1 MTIYS
6 ILPRLA
12 DAAIQFVLFLYFTND
27 LRKRNNAAIF
37 IIAALLLV
45 TVELSKDWFMHGSI
59 LGSLFRTGTTLLI
72 FVLLMRLLYSVQTM
86 YAFFLSMV
94 FIFSWGLWKNVVSSS
109 TLGNIGIYIRGYTP
123 GSANYRI
130 IHTLLEDVFRI
141 VTTIILKKYFLQ
153 VNGDRNISLKKMFII
168 LFPAFVNFFTMV
180 ILYYVINIEPGA
192 NLQSVEKELSYL
204 IIMHAVS
211 SLIILIATEQFFR
224 FQKQSS
230 EILQIEQQIHS
241 QYQKFQERRKMDNVL
256 QMINHDMNNHLNVLK
271 SLTDDIKIKKYINEL
286 LNETGSLNE
295 ELDTGNSTL
304 NIVLS
309 QKHTVCTEKCIQ
321 LEAYINLKKADFI
334 SPMDITVLFAN
345 GIDNAIEAVA
355 KLADSNERKISIR
368 GGAIG
373 NCIVVKIQ
381 NPYCHELIYEN
392 QNLATTK
399 EERHIH
405 GIGLNSIK
413 RVLEK
418 YSGTMTIVTKD
429 NMFELKWMIPIS
441 ETAN

>member
-12 DAAIQFVLFLYFTND
+12 DAAIQFILFLYFTND
-27 LRKRNNAAIF
+27 LRKKDNVAIYM
-37 IIAALLLV
+37 ITALLLF

-59 LGSLFRTGTTLLI
+59 LGSLLRTGITLLI

-86 YAFFLSMV
+86 YALFLSMV
-94 FIFSWGLWKNVVSSS
+94 FIFSLGLWKNVVSSS
-109 TLGNIGIYIRGYTP
+109 TLANIGIYIRGYTP

-130 IHTLLEDVFRI
+130 IHTLLEDGFRI
-141 VTTIILKKYFLQ
+141 FTTIILKKYFLQ
-153 VNGDRNISLKKMFII
+153 VNGDRNISLKKMFVI
-168 LFPAFVNFFTMV
+168 LFPAFVNFLTMV
-180 ILYYVINIEPGA
+180 ILYYVINIEPRI
-192 NLQSVEKELSYL
+192 NLKSVEKELSYL
-204 IIMHAVS
+204 FIMHAIS
-211 SLIILIATEQFFR
+211 SLIILIATEQYFR

-230 EILQIEQQIHS
+230 EIIQIEQQMHA
-241 QYQKFQERRKMDNVL
+241 QYQKFQDRRKMDHAIK
-256 QMINHDMNNHLNVLK
+256 MISHDMNNHLNVLK
-271 SLTDDIKIKKYINEL
+271 GLTDDINIKQYINEL

-304 NIVLS
+304 NIILS
-309 QKHTVCTEKCIQ
+309 QKHTVCTEKGIQ

-334 SPMDITVLFAN
+334 SPMDVTVLFAN
-345 GIDNAIEAVA
+345 SIDNAIEAVA

-368 GGAIG
+368 GSAIG

-399 EERHIH
+399 EDINIH

-418 YSGTMTIVTKD
+418 YRGTMTIVAKD
-429 NMFELKWMIPIS
+429 NIFELKWMVPIA
-441 ETAN
+441 ETEN